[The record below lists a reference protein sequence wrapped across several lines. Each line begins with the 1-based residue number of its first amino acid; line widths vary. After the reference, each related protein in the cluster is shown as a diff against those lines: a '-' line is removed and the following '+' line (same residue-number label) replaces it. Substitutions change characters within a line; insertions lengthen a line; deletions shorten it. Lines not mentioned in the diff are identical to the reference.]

1 MSQRLRSFMHRT
13 TVRLDEHLLAQAKE
27 YAARHRKSLTTVIED
42 ALRFMLTPRRNGE
55 KTPVKKGR
63 LRLPVSNQK
72 SGPLPGVP
80 SLDCYGEL
88 VEWMEK
94 DLPLDQ
100 RR

>member
-1 MSQRLRSFMHRT
+1 MHRT

-27 YAARHRKSLTTVIED
+27 YAVRHRRSLTSVIED
-42 ALRFMLTPRRNGE
+42 ALRSLLFKGSTASKRRRAKIITYG
-55 KTPVKKGR
+55 KG
-63 LRLPVSNQK
+63 
-72 SGPLPGVP
+72 GTLPGVP
-80 SLDCYGEL
+80 SLDCYGEV

>member
-1 MSQRLRSFMHRT
+1 MHRT

-27 YAARHRKSLTTVIED
+27 YAARHRRTLTAVIED
-42 ALRFMLTPRRNGE
+42 ALRSLLAQSRNGE
-55 KTPVKKGR
+55 RAAAKKGP
-63 LRLPVSNQK
+63 LRLPVSRQK
-72 SGPLPGVP
+72 GGLLPGVP